1 MAHWPKTVSGNL
13 FIFVLAVG
21 AAPILVWLAVS
32 LSGPMVWASL
42 TVVALTCVALYVWR
56 RRIEADKERA
66 WVGAFSFGD
75 EIRRMR
81 AREAHRSDALEGV
94 VV

>member
-1 MAHWPKTVSGNL
+1 MAHWPKTVSGIL
-13 FIFVLAVG
+13 FTSFLIVA

-32 LSGPMVWASL
+32 LSGPLVWVSL
-42 TVVALTCVALYVWR
+42 TFVALTCVALYAWR

-75 EIRRMR
+75 EIGRMR

-94 VV
+94 V